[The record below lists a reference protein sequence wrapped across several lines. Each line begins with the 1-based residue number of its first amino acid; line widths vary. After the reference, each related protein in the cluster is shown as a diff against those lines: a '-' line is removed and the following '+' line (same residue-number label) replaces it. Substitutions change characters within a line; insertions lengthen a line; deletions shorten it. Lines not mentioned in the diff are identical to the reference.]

1 MKSRPTKA
9 ANKWTTLYARLIII
23 YIIYKL
29 ICVIRSADGNR
40 SASRAGRPAVNEIYG
55 SEFMTPIGWQLQLTI
70 TESGL
75 PGWQICHLSASTQP
89 QALHFP
95 CAPPCS
101 SAPLLHGDNDNVWL
115 NKFSFMTLE
124 TRQRAVVKCQ
134 LWVGATCCYYFYGL
148 VSLPAR
154 CYGIR
159 LSPFEP
165 DLRSSLMPAAVECYH
180 QMKNGSELSG
190 RSEQRRRQDARTAEG
205 RSLLHWN
212 N

>member
-1 MKSRPTKA
+1 MAISFAQPTTFRPPPARPSTSDNMRHKVGQK
-9 ANKWTTLYARLIII
+9 KWAEWGGNTVQVFGI
-23 YIIYKL
+23 
-29 ICVIRSADGNR
+29 VIAWLLSTADGNR

-134 LWVGATCCYYFYGL
+134 LWVGATCCYYCYGL
-148 VSLPAR
+148 VSLP
-154 CYGIR
+154 
-159 LSPFEP
+159 S
-165 DLRSSLMPAAVECYH
+165 
-180 QMKNGSELSG
+180 
-190 RSEQRRRQDARTAEG
+190 
-205 RSLLHWN
+205 
-212 N
+212 